1 MEPARP
7 DPSVNNRAIHRLADL
22 RRSIS
27 AMLEDGAVVSARLA
41 ELRRSIAGAI
51 EDGTG
56 VGEDVVAGV
65 QDEME
70 VLCSEAKLVRGPH
83 GGEMLRNELQVPRS
97 EAKLVLV
104 LHGGEMLRDELQVPC
119 SEAKLVR
126 VPHGDRGATRRTG
139 VEYE

>member
-7 DPSVNNRAIHRLADL
+7 DPSVNNRAIHRLAYL
-22 RRSIS
+22 RRSVS

-70 VLCSEAKLVRGPH
+70 VLCSEASPGAARRRDAAQRAAGAAQRGEASS
-83 GGEMLRNELQVPRS
+83 GAARRRDATRRAAGSVQRGEAGPGAARR
-97 EAKLVLV
+97 
-104 LHGGEMLRDELQVPC
+104 
-119 SEAKLVR
+119 
-126 VPHGDRGATRRTG
+126 RGATRRTG
-139 VEYE
+139 GEYE